1 MDFSLTWE
9 QGSVKALM
17 WPQTPAQAMP
27 PLWFEF
33 CMGEDTDMYSNGV
46 FDLSLSAHTHTH
58 THSLPPHS
66 LSILSLSLSLSLS
79 LLTLSFSP
87 SISVASLKS
96 QLHCANS
103 VSPQDLYLVLPGG
116 KTPLDSDL
124 AMSCLQSWNTG
135 TMYAFTTAVDP
146 SFKMIR
152 STNSSVSRLSESYVK
167 QQA

>member
-1 MDFSLTWE
+1 
-9 QGSVKALM
+9 
-17 WPQTPAQAMP
+17 
-27 PLWFEF
+27 
-33 CMGEDTDMYSNGV
+33 MYSNGV
-46 FDLSLSAHTHTH
+46 FDLSLSLHTRTHTH
-58 THSLPPHS
+58 THSLPPPHFPFS
-66 LSILSLSLSLSLS
+66 FSFSFSLSLSLSLS
-79 LLTLSFSP
+79 LLSLSFSH